1 MQLTPE
7 NRIRLRATVF
17 GKTEAGRVEFVQ
29 RSAGLT
35 ARQRAV
41 FILLDGQK
49 SLGEIET
56 WLGEDEMLE
65 AVEALLRKGLVG
77 IASAPP
83 PVAAPAP
90 AAPPA
95 PPAASIAARPAAGTA
110 ALAATREFMVAAARK
125 HLGLMAA
132 DLVRRIE
139 HAKDESQL
147 AGVIGLWHVSLRESK
162 TGKPCAEG
170 LLAEARA
177 LLA

>member
-7 NRIRLRATVF
+7 NRMRLRATVF

-35 ARQRAV
+35 ARQRSV
-41 FILLDGQK
+41 LILIDGRK
-49 SLGEIET
+49 ALGEIET
-56 WLGEDEMLE
+56 WLGEDEML
-65 AVEALLRKGLVG
+65 VG
-77 IASAPP
+77 ISS
-83 PVAAPAP
+83 APAP
-90 AAPPA
+90 APVRSPA
-95 PPAASIAARPAAGTA
+95 GAA
-110 ALAATREFMVAAARK
+110 ALAAAREFMMAAARK

>member
-29 RSAGLT
+29 RGAGLT
-35 ARQRAV
+35 ARQRSV
-41 FILLDGQK
+41 LILIDGQK
-49 SLGEIET
+49 ALGGIET
-56 WLGEDEMLE
+56 WLSEDEMLE

-77 IASAPP
+77 ISS
-83 PVAAPAP
+83 APAP
-90 AAPPA
+90 APA
-95 PPAASIAARPAAGTA
+95 PAPARAAVGAA
-110 ALAATREFMVAAARK
+110 ALAAAREFMVGAARK

-147 AGVIGLWHVSLRESK
+147 AGIIGLWHVSLRESK

>member
-7 NRIRLRATVF
+7 NRFRLRATVF

-35 ARQRAV
+35 ARQRSV
-41 FILLDGQK
+41 LILIDGQK
-49 SLGEIET
+49 ALGEIET

-77 IASAPP
+77 ISSAPA

-90 AAPPA
+90 ARQPA
-95 PPAASIAARPAAGTA
+95 GAAALTA
-110 ALAATREFMVAAARK
+110 AREFMMAAARK